1 MSYKP
6 KEYTASQIQTELGID
21 GRKLG
26 QFLARVKPIN
36 TRDKFNYYLLQD
48 VIDVIYKKNT
58 KLIPIEEIRKKKLQ
72 AETELAELE
81 LEKERGN
88 LLPVKYVERQWG
100 NLVLNCKS
108 KLLSIPSKLAPVLA
122 NETDIN
128 ISKNIIEQSINE
140 ALIELAKAND
150 IENIDTDNQSVEQP
164 KPKRDEN
171 VPTARSSNDKPVRKQ
186 V

>member
-1 MSYKP
+1 M
-6 KEYTASQIQTELGID
+6 
-21 GRKLG
+21 
-26 QFLARVKPIN
+26 
-36 TRDKFNYYLLQD
+36 
-48 VIDVIYKKNT
+48 
-58 KLIPIEEIRKKKLQ
+58 
-72 AETELAELE
+72 AELE